1 MGLIVKKEGARATG
15 TYSRPRDCRQRCA
28 DPLGRLG
35 VYGLVCG
42 LDADFPEGDTSGS
55 EKADAALERL
65 TDAGERVATPGE
77 GVAVRR
83 NRLSKALGVAMPVA
97 EFASAADPARTLG
110 AGSELAEKHGLAST
124 PEAGE

>member
-1 MGLIVKKEGARATG
+1 VGLIVKKEGARTTG
-15 TYSRPRDCRQRCA
+15 IHSRSRDCRQRCA

-35 VYGLVCG
+35 VCGPVCG

-65 TDAGERVATPGE
+65 ADAGERVATPDE
-77 GVAVRR
+77 GVAISC
-83 NRLSKALGVAMPVA
+83 NRLGKALGVAMPVA

-110 AGSELAEKHGLAST
+110 AGRELAEKHGLAST